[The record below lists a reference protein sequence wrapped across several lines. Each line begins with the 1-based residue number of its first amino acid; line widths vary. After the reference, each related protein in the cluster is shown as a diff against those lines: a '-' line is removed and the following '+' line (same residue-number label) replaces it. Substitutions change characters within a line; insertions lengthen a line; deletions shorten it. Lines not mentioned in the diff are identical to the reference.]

1 MKKFFKKVEQAIFD
15 LAVEKEA
22 SDFIYTLETGKY
34 MMNVSLNVETK
45 KLIGINGRPN
55 SHRCYKVT
63 DVEILD
69 ENEENVASRFPHL
82 VERMKK
88 AAPDYQEVIN
98 ELRDMNLTETE
109 RVFGSEAGYLRYKF
123 GY

>member
-1 MKKFFKKVEQAIFD
+1 MKKFFEKVEQAIFD

-45 KLIGINGRPN
+45 KIVGINGRPN
-55 SHRCYKVT
+55 SHLCYKVT

-88 AAPDYQEVIN
+88 TAPDYQEVIN
-98 ELRDMNLTETE
+98 EIRDFNLTETE
-109 RVFGSEAGYLRYKF
+109 RVFGSEAGYLRYKL

>member
-1 MKKFFKKVEQAIFD
+1 MKKFFEKVEQAIFD
-15 LAVEKEA
+15 MAVEKEA

-34 MMNVSLNVETK
+34 MMNVSLDVETK
-45 KLIGINGRPN
+45 KIININGKPKSYRL
-55 SHRCYKVT
+55 YKVT

-69 ENEENVASRFPHL
+69 ENEENVASRFIHL

-98 ELRDMNLTETE
+98 EIRDFNLTETE

>member
-1 MKKFFKKVEQAIFD
+1 MKKFFEKVEKAIFD
-15 LAVEKEA
+15 LAVEKET

-45 KLIGINGRPN
+45 KIVGINGKPK
-55 SHRCYKVT
+55 SYRCYKVT

-69 ENEENVASRFPHL
+69 ENEENVASRFAHL

-98 ELRDMNLTETE
+98 EIRDFNLTETE